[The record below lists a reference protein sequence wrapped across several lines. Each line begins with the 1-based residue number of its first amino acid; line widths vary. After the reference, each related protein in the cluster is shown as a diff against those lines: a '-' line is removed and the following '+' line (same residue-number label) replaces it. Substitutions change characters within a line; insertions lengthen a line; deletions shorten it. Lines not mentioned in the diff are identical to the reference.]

1 MLLQTSGQL
10 SLISEKSHAHLRYM
24 CGHWIWDAGR
34 TQQQLKV
41 LKLLLAQL
49 MIVAGTSLKCFRVG
63 QREWQDL

>member
-10 SLISEKSHAHLRYM
+10 SLISEKSRALLLYM

-41 LKLLLAQL
+41 LKLLLTQL
-49 MIVAGTSLKCFRVG
+49 MIVAGTSPNCFRVG